1 MRRML
6 FALATSAA
14 ILSAGALTSNRVEA
28 MTLPGASGLATAI
41 HQGNVVDQVRWWGGH
56 WGWRHCRHW
65 WNGRWHPWC
74 G

>member
-6 FALATSAA
+6 FALAISAA
-14 ILSAGALTSNRVEA
+14 VLSAGALTSNRVEA

-41 HQGNVVDQVRWWGGH
+41 HEGNVVDQVRWWGGH